1 MAGIGRVGGGYQST
15 DGNLNEIEIG
25 SMAVPQTATATATL
39 TVAQVTGGML
49 VANPSTTAATYT
61 FPTAAA
67 LDAVLANLKVG
78 STFDLAI
85 VNLGTG
91 SGALTLTMGAGA
103 TLVGSGTVAVSTSAV
118 LRFRRTGVNDIAT
131 FTVYRLF

>member
-1 MAGIGRVGGGYQST
+1 MAGIGRVGGGYQTT

-25 SMAVPQTATATATL
+25 AMATPQTATATATL

-61 FPTAAA
+61 FPTATA
-67 LDAVLANLKVG
+67 LDAALANVKVG
-78 STFDLAI
+78 STFDLSI
-85 VNLGTG
+85 INLGTG
-91 SGALTLTMGAGA
+91 SGALTLTMGAGT

-118 LRFRRTGVNDIAT
+118 LRFRRTGVNDVAT
-131 FTVYRLF
+131 FVAYRLF

>member
-1 MAGIGRVGGGYQST
+1 MAGIGRVGGGYQTT

-25 SMAVPQTATATATL
+25 AMAAPQTATATATL

-61 FPTAAA
+61 FPTATA
-67 LDAVLANLKVG
+67 LDAALANVKIG
-78 STFDLAI
+78 STFDLSI
-85 VNLGTG
+85 INLGTG
-91 SGALTLTMGAGA
+91 SGALTLTMGAGT

-131 FTVYRLF
+131 FVAYRLF